1 MAKIVMARCA
11 ITMTSRE
18 KEAKAGGLVVETRI
32 MIGIPNVMSNNYVSE
47 MKYIRTLS
55 ASRFFT

>member
-1 MAKIVMARCA
+1 MARCA

-18 KEAKAGGLVVETRI
+18 NEAKAGGLVVEARI
-32 MIGIPNVMSNNYVSE
+32 VIGLPNVMSNNYVNE

-55 ASRFFT
+55 PTRFFA